1 MKRIVAL
8 STAVLVTTA
17 CAVAMA
23 GDKTCGLQ
31 IGDRAASA
39 FNVKDIT
46 GPFKDSGPLCYR

>member
-46 GPFKDSGPLCYR
+46 GPFKNSGPLCYR